1 MLLQLGKMDTTKKQ
15 LTKPSTATKK
25 VTNYEKQRM
34 KNINK
39 NRERMNA
46 LGVKNITTCLK
57 AAVQHKKLRKEKQIP
72 IEENDDDYRLSEAE
86 DGNDTESYDSFEHE
100 VLYIYAL

>member
-1 MLLQLGKMDTTKKQ
+1 MDATKKQ

-34 KNINK
+34 KTIHK
-39 NRERMNA
+39 IRERMNA
-46 LGVKNITTCLK
+46 LGVKNTSTCLK

-86 DGNDTESYDSFEHE
+86 DGSDTESYDSFEHE
-100 VLYIYAL
+100 VLSIYAL

>member
-1 MLLQLGKMDTTKKQ
+1 MDTTKKQ

-57 AAVQHKKLRKEKQIP
+57 ATVQHKKLRKGKQIP
-72 IEENDDDYRLSEAE
+72 IEENDDDYRPSEAE
-86 DGNDTESYDSFEHE
+86 DGSDTETYDSFEHE